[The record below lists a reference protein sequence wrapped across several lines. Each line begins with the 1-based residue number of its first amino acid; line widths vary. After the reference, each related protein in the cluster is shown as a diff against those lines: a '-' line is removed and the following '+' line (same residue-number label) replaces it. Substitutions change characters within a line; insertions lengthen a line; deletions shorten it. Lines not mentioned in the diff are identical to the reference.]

1 MSKSKALFK
10 CDKCSSELESQG
22 LLAAHMAS
30 QHGQKAEL
38 TCEVC
43 DDGFLNERDLNSHMK
58 TQHDIEKDNTAA
70 AQWNC
75 YDCSF
80 QGGEASDLL
89 NHLKRSG
96 HQPSRAKQDSRKVF

>member
-22 LLAAHMAS
+22 LLAAHVAS

-70 AQWNC
+70 A
-75 YDCSF
+75 
-80 QGGEASDLL
+80 
-89 NHLKRSG
+89 
-96 HQPSRAKQDSRKVF
+96 